1 MTERY
6 SLPDF
11 IEFCTRQN
19 ASVRYEGEIFWF
31 NRIPVPNILVRNLF
45 FSADIYFKDYVFHL
59 LSGTILALHDLAV
72 EQWSGLIFA
81 DLNNQKD
88 QKLFHLFPDPSQ
100 KELHIEV
107 LKKIWGEIQA
117 VDKFKE
123 FEHNVSLKC
132 GLGHFEIGLDDFLNC
147 IGHKGKKYERLYYP
161 DDVKNLIETYFPKV
175 TEFLTRGNG
184 DMFGNVVV
192 DRLNIY
198 RSGFSDAF
206 ASIFNRLLD
215 FKFESFPLINPKSA
229 LQGQTEIVSVREVG
243 TIKLVE
249 YAGGNWW
256 QPSLEQGG
264 AIGVEIDKNHPL
276 NFVDEKSQLHL
287 LLLALSKEE
296 MLIFEINQKEVIE
309 EFRFRVSQSLKKLA
323 NNLD

>member
-19 ASVRYEGEIFWF
+19 ASVRYEGEIFWY
-31 NRIPVPNILVRNLF
+31 NKIPVPNILVRNLF
-45 FSADIYFKDYVFHL
+45 FSADIFFKDYVYHL
-59 LSGTILALHDLAV
+59 LSGTILALHDLAID
-72 EQWSGLIFA
+72 QWSGLVLL
-81 DLNNQKD
+81 DLNKEKD
-88 QKLFHLFPDPSQ
+88 KKLFHLFPDPTE
-100 KELHIEV
+100 KELHIEA
-107 LKKIWGEIQA
+107 LKKIWGESQA
-117 VDKFKE
+117 IEKFKE
-123 FEHNVSLKC
+123 FEQKVSLKC
-132 GLGHFEIGLDDFLNC
+132 GLGHFEIGLNDFLNC
-147 IGHKGKKYERLYYP
+147 VGHKGKKYERLYYP
-161 DDVKNLIETYFPKV
+161 EGVKHLIETYFPKV
-175 TEFLTRGNG
+175 TNFLVRGNG

-215 FKFESFPLINPKSA
+215 FKFESFPFINPNSV
-229 LQGQTEIVSVREVG
+229 LQGQTETVSVRDVG
-243 TIKLVE
+243 TIKAVE

-276 NFVDEKSQLHL
+276 NFLDEKSQLHL
-287 LLLALSKEE
+287 LLLILSQEE
-296 MLIFEINQKEVIE
+296 MLIFDINQKEVIE

-323 NNLD
+323 IKFD